1 MGCLFHI
8 LIGPAHFAAAASNSS
23 DSTSR
28 SSCCTDFWASFG
40 WCLQTGDDKWVKK
53 EFSLEMHMNKMQ
65 FFVLLIWILVDAAA
79 NGAKTKGGL
88 RSSRMSP
95 EEAAQI
101 LNIKLPAKA
110 EEITEVWLAVMLFAN
125 QGWAYFFLSS
135 WTFWELLVVDEIFY
149 WSTKK

>member
-1 MGCLFHI
+1 
-8 LIGPAHFAAAASNSS
+8 
-23 DSTSR
+23 
-28 SSCCTDFWASFG
+28 
-40 WCLQTGDDKWVKK
+40 VKK

-135 WTFWELLVVDEIFY
+135 WTF
-149 WSTKK
+149 